1 MQTRYAQEVAKSKR
15 KDGILAICVFF
26 GFLLLSNVFPLLMSM
41 IPMSDVART
50 RVLLVWLALL
60 AFGVFIIV
68 KARRQKLSS
77 IGFHKDNLGKGI
89 GLGLLFSLIPIAF
102 IAIIPGMLHGF
113 FELDLGWLMLT
124 LISTFIFAAHEDVI
138 FVGFI
143 QTRLYGFFKTHFLA
157 ILVGSLLFALA
168 HLPPWI
174 YMGRLDVNQPLEIL
188 FQVVRWSAMH
198 FVFVAIFK
206 KYHSIVPVF
215 ILHTMNNLSNVFSYS
230 DMTLANISVAVSVL
244 AACFLY
250 WQTSKADKKALVQ

>member
-1 MQTRYAQEVAKSKR
+1 MPTRYAQEVAAFKK
-15 KDGILAICVFF
+15 KDGALAIGVFF
-26 GFLLLSNVFPLLMSM
+26 GYLFLVNIFPPVMGM
-41 IPMSDVART
+41 IPMADIART
-50 RVLLVWLALL
+50 RILLVWMVLLV
-60 AFGVFIIV
+60 FGVFIVV
-68 KARRQKLSS
+68 KARKQKLSS
-77 IGFHKDNLGKGI
+77 IGFHKENLGKGI

-113 FELDLGWLMLT
+113 FELDLAWFMLT

-143 QTRLYGFFKTHFLA
+143 QTRLYGFFNSHFLA
-157 ILVGSLLFALA
+157 ILVGSLLFALM

-174 YMGRLDVNQPLEIL
+174 YMGRLDVNQPIEIL

-215 ILHTMNNLSNVFSYS
+215 ILHTINNLSNVFSYS
-230 DMTLANISVAVSVL
+230 DMTLANSSVSVSVL